1 MEYDII
7 IHGKVTTREKDKFQN
22 SFNKLLDETK
32 SSFKGSVIVY
42 EFTEY
47 EEVKEDATKS

>member
-7 IHGKVTTREKDKFQN
+7 IHGKVTTKEKENFQKAFNEALNKTN
-22 SFNKLLDETK
+22 SA
-32 SSFKGSVIVY
+32 FKGNIITY

-47 EEVKEDATKS
+47 EEVKEDATKN